1 VRVLVTGGLGFI
13 GHNIVK
19 ILEQQGHEALIIDN
33 RTNYG
38 FVPHDELDYLL
49 RERSKNMYSPIYP
62 IDIRDSTGVE
72 FVFQHFRPDVV
83 IHCASF
89 PRQKVVSADPILG
102 SQVMTT
108 GLINLL
114 EHAEKARL
122 KKFLYISSSMVY
134 GDFENDVT
142 EDAECDPIGQ
152 YAIMKLMGEYL
163 VKDYSRRT
171 GMEYTIVR
179 PSAVYGDWDVEDRV
193 VSKFMLGAM
202 RGDTLKVRGAD
213 EVLDF
218 TYVKD
223 TAMGIVQAA
232 LAANT
237 HAKIYNIT
245 RSDSRL
251 YTLLDAA
258 KLAISIAKKGQIK
271 IEGKDTEFPSRG
283 RLSIDLARKD
293 FGYDP
298 KVSVEEGFELYHKW
312 FKESTFWQTRI

>member
-1 VRVLVTGGLGFI
+1 
-13 GHNIVK
+13 
-19 ILEQQGHEALIIDN
+19 
-33 RTNYG
+33 
-38 FVPHDELDYLL
+38 
-49 RERSKNMYSPIYP
+49 
-62 IDIRDSTGVE
+62 
-72 FVFQHFRPDVV
+72 
-83 IHCASF
+83 
-89 PRQKVVSADPILG
+89 
-102 SQVMTT
+102 MTT